1 MEELL
6 FLAHRIPFP
15 PNKGDKIR
23 SFNALKFLAKHYRVH
38 LGAFVDDPVDW
49 QRAHELKAY
58 CAQTQLVALNKRTA
72 RLRSLSG
79 FITGRALT
87 LPYYRDRR
95 MARWVDSVLRSRPIK
110 AVFVYSAAMVQY
122 VEHAGHVRRLIDFVD
137 VDSDKWRQYK
147 DSLSGPRKWV
157 YSREADRL
165 LRYERHAAALAD
177 ASFFVS
183 AAEAVL
189 FRQLAPEAAAKVT
202 HYNNGVDLE
211 YFCPDRRCGSPYR
224 PDEEAIVFTGAMDYW
239 PNIDAVVWFARE
251 ILPRV
256 RAAVPSALF
265 CIVGSNPAPEVAQLA
280 RLPGVRVTG
289 RVDDVRPY
297 VRHAAVAVA
306 PLRLARGVQNKVL
319 EAMACGRATVVTSQ
333 ALEGIEAEAGRDVV
347 LADSGPDFAEAVTR
361 LLRQRD
367 FRLESAA
374 RALVES
380 RYGWTPNLAH
390 VLELLRPAPDAQI
403 RAQAQ
408 ADLAR
413 PSTAAIQRCAQ

>member
-38 LGAFVDDPVDW
+38 VGAFVDDPVDW

-58 CAQTQLVALNKRTA
+58 CAQTHLVALNKRTA
-72 RLRSLSG
+72 RLRSLAGLLS
-79 FITGRALT
+79 GRALT

-95 MARWVDSVLRSRPIK
+95 MARWVDGVLRSRPIK

-122 VEHAGHVRRLIDFVD
+122 VESADNIRRLIDFVD

-157 YSREADRL
+157 YNREAERL

-183 AAEAVL
+183 AAEAAL
-189 FRQLAPEAAAKVT
+189 FRQLAPESAAKVT

-211 YFCPDRRCGSPYR
+211 YFSPDRHGGSPYR
-224 PDEEAIVFTGAMDYW
+224 LDEKAIVFTGAMDYW
-239 PNIDAVVWFARE
+239 PNVDAVVWFARE
-251 ILPRV
+251 ILPAV
-256 RAAVPSALF
+256 RAAVPSAVF
-265 CIVGSNPAPEVAQLA
+265 CIVGSNPTSEVAQLA
-280 RLPGVRVTG
+280 GLPGVRVTG

-347 LADSGPDFAEAVTR
+347 LADTVAHFAEAVTR
-361 LLRQRD
+361 LLRQPDR
-367 FRLESAA
+367 RLESAA
-374 RALVES
+374 RTLVEN
-380 RYGWTPNLAH
+380 RYGWAPNLAQ
-390 VLELLRPAPDAQI
+390 VLELLRPRADAQV
-403 RAQAQ
+403 RTPAQAGT
-408 ADLAR
+408 AR
-413 PSTAAIQRCAQ
+413 PSTAAI